1 MGKAQSKRSIDIT
14 TDPKKAGEGD
24 EVAGKVEKIE
34 DADQAAAPA
43 VNGDAA
49 TPQEKSADEA
59 GAAVA
64 AASEKKDTTEESS
77 ENDKDLTTEKS
88 AAEVTP
94 KTDGAAGDAPADV
107 GKDEA
112 GSASPKEGGAEEISP
127 LADESI
133 KSKSKKD
140 KMKKKWSFRS
150 ISFGKKDKQKPAKV
164 EEPTSPTA
172 AATTT
177 NAEAATTNGESTAAA
192 ASPESVEV
200 AATTSAEASTP
211 VENGAANEKEKEQA
225 TSEDKTPAATAS
237 EKPAAT
243 KSESAP
249 AESKVEPAPVAVPE
263 SVATAVVTE
272 VVTNGH
278 SAEEPVVEAALTN
291 GAKNGF
297 AESSVEPIA
306 EQHHQQNGTNG
317 VTEGEGEQDKN
328 GENGSATPPP
338 TPVAESEAEQI
349 KNKSQ
354 IEVKQLDNDNT
365 NTHTTVNTIT
375 TTTTETTIETE
386 TIAAAELVQTQTT
399 TNTNTQNN
407 TVPNITTTSTANTTT
422 VSLSSTNQA
431 QEVAPI
437 ETQTQVETQAEEEQV
452 VAAIIAAVSSEP
464 NDPAEGFV
472 LVAPKANE
480 KSEVVEHISEVVEI
494 ISQDQDPQQSVD
506 LVNESQVKSSVDI
519 REAEVD
525 IEAATEIS
533 QPPPLPKSPPPSRV
547 SAFALATEEETQ
559 PEEEHDKFVEAEKQ
573 HKEIIDEVK
582 KPVEEKQ
589 EEHNPK
595 ELSEDQEEQSNEEQ
609 TVEMEEVENEGEQAE
624 NVKEQDD
631 ETPVVQQGV
640 LLAQI
645 EQQAH
650 VIVDEITEQAAD
662 FVMEQDKLDLPAAGE
677 SGVEEQVQPMV
688 TDMDEDDVK
697 EELSAEQSKMIDE
710 LSLRLE
716 QDTLELEE
724 NEHQLNDIVEHNK
737 DDSEIISCIESITKL
752 AIDDPAQHEDI
763 AKDLKEKN
771 AAADVTTQELAVTCE

>member
-133 KSKSKKD
+133 KSKSNKD

-225 TSEDKTPAATAS
+225 TSEDKTPAATA
-237 EKPAAT
+237 K
-243 KSESAP
+243 
-249 AESKVEPAPVAVPE
+249 

-559 PEEEHDKFVEAEKQ
+559 PEEEYDKFVEAEKQ